1 MGKIKN
7 ETKTRNE
14 KKIIL
19 KFMEYN
25 KISMRLD
32 KLIIWQNIEK

>member
-25 KISMRLD
+25 NISMRQD
-32 KLIIWQNIEK
+32 KQ